1 MSVREIPPGEWQGF
15 LDDFSRRHR
24 AWLASVDRLAP
35 DAGTHVEVFERP
47 LGSIVADRAARGM
60 GSIRIE
66 FQHDAH
72 AERGVRIESPAR
84 LRVDE
89 TEGGAARSL
98 EIEDASG
105 DRIRV
110 RLRVASPPGLLDGMA
125 PGEL

>member
-1 MSVREIPPGEWQGF
+1 MSVREIPSGEWQGF

-24 AWLASVDRLAP
+24 AWLASVDRLVP

-47 LGSIVADRAARGM
+47 LNSIVADRAARGI

-66 FQHDAH
+66 FQRDSH
-72 AERGVRIESPAR
+72 AEGGVRIESPAR
-84 LRVDE
+84 MRVDE
-89 TEGGAARSL
+89 TESGAARAL

-105 DRIRV
+105 ERFRV
-110 RLRVASPPGLLDGMA
+110 RLRVASPPGILDGVA